1 MLFLGY
7 FSCLI
12 VAFAVVAMWLVGSL
26 SNSMLEKQHQ
36 PRRTINQTVTAEQIA
51 PPHLPATQEASRD
64 DVSPVKHRKHK
75 ALVRQHYGNAWGYAD
90 TFRADQKGFF
100 IH

>member
-7 FSCLI
+7 FFCLI

-26 SNSMLEKQHQ
+26 SNSMLEKQHH
-36 PRRTINQTVTAEQIA
+36 PRRAINQTVTAEQIA
-51 PPHLPATQEASRD
+51 PLHLEATKEASRD
-64 DVSPVKHRKHK
+64 DVSPVKHHKHK
-75 ALVRQHYGNAWGYAD
+75 ALARQHYGNAWGYAD
-90 TFRADQKGFF
+90 TFRNDPKGFF